1 MSNAD
6 TILKFLEGA
15 NACCDD
21 CIAAE
26 TRIEPRQQVN
36 QICRR
41 MEPQITRRQD
51 RCARCGRTK
60 TVNVIH
66 LDAAGPRV
74 TASPKTP
81 GPTTSPD
88 PNVRAKL
95 ICGKL
100 RLNDVEL
107 VGRLLQVAAAALS
120 DPAAWHPLEVY
131 REWYFRTPD
140 GRLPTDPGWYVI
152 CDAAQTPLYVG
163 KAENLDARLN
173 TTSGSLDQFANSR
186 RTQDPTRNFIKA
198 LSTMGYIPALRVAL
212 VREPDLLRRVGIEG
226 PLENLDRGNVEKLL
240 GLFRHVVIRSGVQ
253 HHD

>member
-36 QICRR
+36 QICRQ
-41 MEPQITRRQD
+41 MEARQITRRQD
-51 RCARCGRTK
+51 RCARCGRMK

-66 LDAAGPRV
+66 VNAPQPESRRPREL
-74 TASPKTP
+74 

-95 ICGKL
+95 ISGKL
-100 RLNDVEL
+100 QMNDVAL
-107 VGRLLQVAAAALS
+107 VGRLLRAVAAALS
-120 DPAAWHPLEVY
+120 EPAAWHPLEVY
-131 REWYFRTPD
+131 RECYFRTPD

-152 CDAAQTPLYVG
+152 CDATQTPLYVG
-163 KAENLDARLN
+163 KAENLDTRLN

-198 LSTMGYIPALRVAL
+198 LCTQGYISALRVA
-212 VREPDLLRRVGIEG
+212 VIREPDLLRRVGVEG
-226 PLENLDRGNVEKLL
+226 PLEDLDRGNVEKLL
-240 GLFRHVVIRSGVQ
+240 GLFRHVVIRSGV
-253 HHD
+253 